1 MGDDH
6 DVDILGYA
14 TDNATQ
20 SEDIEVLSV
29 SDPESGGDG
38 LSPGTSEEGEVL
50 FTLYAGEGGRPPGI
64 PEQVQVPF
72 LTFEELQT
80 ATNDFS
86 DENLVDRNGHC
97 VKYIMYKGF
106 LPVFPFL
113 VTVKIYDTAGL
124 SDPSRAEGFTE
135 IRRELQ
141 ALRLCRHPNI
151 VRIWGADTK
160 EEDGKFISVLEG
172 LPSGTLGH
180 RLCTDQAGKISWD
193 VSLGIAL
200 DIANGLSYIHED
212 LLDQEQLVHFNLSP
226 SSIFFSGDIAKIG
239 SFERSEKLER
249 GTARRI
255 RVLARNIGYTAP
267 EAVKDGVVSSKNDVY
282 SFGVILLEMITG
294 LKPAD
299 YDILLKGGIRTF
311 VVDNFS
317 SIVDSLAAPEPG
329 LKELRKSISLM
340 VNTGLQCTENNPED
354 RPTMK
359 EVVVR
364 FKAITEIGSKEDSSL
379 FPAPQEQ
386 SLFTIPSES
395 GNQYLQTY
403 PSETISIHFRS
414 SAGRSR
420 SGLNGVQRRSSG
432 GKLFKYF
439 VPLCGSK
446 DNQKSISR

>member
-6 DVDILGYA
+6 GVDVLGYA

-20 SEDIEVLSV
+20 SEGTEELSV

-38 LSPGTSEEGEVL
+38 LYPGTSNQGEVL
-50 FTLYAGEGGRPPGI
+50 FTLYGGEGGRPPG
-64 PEQVQVPF
+64 
-72 LTFEELQT
+72 
-80 ATNDFS
+80 
-86 DENLVDRNGHC
+86 
-97 VKYIMYKGF
+97 
-106 LPVFPFL
+106 
-113 VTVKIYDTAGL
+113 
-124 SDPSRAEGFTE
+124 
-135 IRRELQ
+135 
-141 ALRLCRHPNI
+141 
-151 VRIWGADTK
+151 
-160 EEDGKFISVLEG
+160 
-172 LPSGTLGH
+172 H
-180 RLCTDQAGKISWD
+180 RFCADQAGKISWE

-212 LLDQEQLVHFNLSP
+212 LPDQEQPVHFNLSP

-249 GTARRI
+249 DTARRI
-255 RVLARNIGYTAP
+255 RVLARNLGYTAP

-311 VVDNFS
+311 VVDFFN
-317 SIVDSLAAPEPG
+317 SIVDSMAAPEPG
-329 LKELRKSISLM
+329 RKGLRKSISLM

-364 FKAITEIGSKEDSSL
+364 FKAITESGSKE
-379 FPAPQEQ
+379 E
-386 SLFTIPSES
+386 
-395 GNQYLQTY
+395 NQDQDQDLQTC
-403 PSETISIHFRS
+403 PSETISIHIRS

-420 SGLNGVQRRSSG
+420 SGLSGVQRRSSG

-439 VPLCGSK
+439 HPLCGLK
-446 DNQKSISR
+446 DNQRTMSSRVWH